1 MKTRYFPYKYLIA
14 ALFCF
19 AVAALLNLYAYLRHP
34 VAEQFGGNVATQVHT
49 ALRKAVRDMNRVKP
63 YLAGDSVSFH
73 DLLRNKPYFPTFIYK
88 NQEAV
93 FWTDHTLVVDR
104 GREAFYHAPQVLEN
118 KFGKFLVSGT
128 VYGPYQIQV
137 YIPLERL
144 YGITNKYLSPG
155 LDKEIFGNQPFRIVV
170 DPTSR
175 LIPIT
180 YQGRYLFSLQPL
192 TENSTRT
199 ISNAAIAFISLG
211 LIILILG
218 LIRISKEVIKQ
229 GQYLKSTLL
238 LFLPLISIRLVLLY
252 YAFPF
257 SILEV
262 DAFDPRL
269 YAASFW
275 SPSIGDLILNGLLLL
290 IMTLQ
295 LSQIFQQSRIGDSLK
310 NLEANTRF
318 WVRFGC
324 AVVFYLL
331 MLGLYFIYYSS
342 FSNSLLVMD
351 ITQSLEFSQYKVLL
365 YSAFIIHTVIF
376 LVMVHMLLQVFYHTD
391 ENQEKRK
398 YLYLGLGLAGL
409 LFLILGSLFDK
420 AFVVLLGASLVF
432 YLGVLLARS
441 KKNISVNP
449 SQNYLFIFW
458 IIFISAFTGSLAVY
472 QHYLQQLLD
481 YKEKFAAN
489 LLTDRDVQG
498 EYLLGDIAQQI
509 QKDRIIQSKITNP
522 FTNSDFIQQKI
533 VKYYLRNYFDRY
545 ETTVQIYSNLDSS
558 SNDAGINSLR
568 AYKANNLY
576 NALPTEHPGLY
587 LVKKDMQPYARQYI
601 MLIPVAGTYGSPAVI
616 VLELSLKKMMPYSV
630 IPELLVDQQYFQPLY
645 NRAFSYALYHNNTL
659 RYNEGDFEYVHV
671 FNRKT
676 LYSSGLF
683 TSGIRLA
690 GFHHWGVKGS
700 DGRIVIV
707 STAQYS
713 SLDVISN
720 FSFLFLLHTFVFL
733 LYMLV
738 FLMFRG
744 GIRRALDTN
753 FSTKI
758 QLFLNIGILIPL
770 LVVSISTASLVTA
783 SYKRDLQD
791 TYEKRGR
798 LVQTNILNSRW
809 WASHR
814 TDRDAL
820 REEVSNIANLTEA
833 DLNIYDHTGKL
844 INSSQP
850 LIFEAGLLSRYMN
863 PEAFADIKENHAQ
876 RILLREQT
884 GAISFNALYLPLPS
898 VHQENGVDGFIGI
911 PFFDS
916 EKELD
921 SKLIQLLTT
930 IMNIFA
936 AMFIFFLVITNWA
949 ARALTV
955 PLMLVTQK
963 LKQTTLTGKN
973 EMLEYQSADEI
984 GILVNEYNQML
995 LKLEENKN
1003 ELAIREKEAAW
1014 REMARQVA
1022 HEIKNP
1028 LTPMKLSLQYLQK
1041 AIAEKRDNMEALISK
1056 ISQTLITQI
1065 EILSDI
1071 ATSFSN
1077 FTALPDLKPEKL
1089 NISSVLKQSLDL
1101 HSNPAEVHITTDIQE
1116 GDFEVM
1122 ADENILMRSF
1132 NNLIINAI
1140 QAIPSNR
1147 RPQIKVSLQAK
1158 YGHVLI
1164 SFEDNGCGVPADIR
1178 HKIFVPNFST
1188 KFTGSGIGLAVVKK
1202 GIESAGGRIWFETE
1216 ENVGTTFYIELP
1228 LTQE

>member
-1 MKTRYFPYKYLIA
+1 LKTRYFPYKYLIT
-14 ALFCF
+14 ALVCF
-19 AVAALLNLYAYLRHP
+19 AAAALLNLYAYLLHP
-34 VAEQFGGNVATQVHT
+34 QAEKTNVEVTAQVHT

-63 YLAGDSVSFH
+63 YLVRDTVNFH
-73 DLLRNKPYFPTFIYK
+73 DLLRNKPYFPTFIFR
-88 NQEAV
+88 NHEAV
-93 FWTDHTLVVDR
+93 FWTDHTLVTDK
-104 GREAFYHAPQVLEN
+104 GREAFIQEPQVVEN

-128 VYGPYQIQV
+128 AYGPYQIQV

-144 YGITNKYLSPG
+144 YGITNKYLNPG
-155 LDKEIFGNQPFRIVV
+155 LDKKIFGNQPFRIVV
-170 DPTSR
+170 DPASR
-175 LIPIT
+175 LMPVT
-180 YQGRYLFSLQPL
+180 YQGEYLFSLQPL
-192 TENSTRT
+192 TQNNART

-218 LIRISKEVIKQ
+218 LIRISREVLKHEK
-229 GQYLKSTLL
+229 YLTSTLL
-238 LFLPLISIRLVLLY
+238 LFLPLIGIRLVLLY
-252 YAFPF
+252 YTFPF
-257 SILEV
+257 SVLEL

-269 YAASFW
+269 YAASLW
-275 SPSIGDLILNGLLLL
+275 SPSIGDLLLNALLLL
-290 IMTLQ
+290 VMTLH
-295 LSQIFQQSRIGDSLK
+295 LSLIFQEIRIGDYLNK
-310 NLEANTRF
+310 LDRNARLL
-318 WVRFGC
+318 VRIGS

-331 MLGLYFIYYSS
+331 MLGLYLIYFTS

-351 ITQSLEFSQYKVLL
+351 ITQSLEFSVYKVLL
-365 YSAFIIHTVIF
+365 YSAFVIHTVIF
-376 LVMVHMLLQVFYHTD
+376 LVMVHMLLQVFYYIHET
-391 ENQEKRK
+391 QEKSK
-398 YLYLGLGLAGL
+398 YLNFGVGLAGL
-409 LFLILGSLFDK
+409 VLLVSGSLFDN
-420 AFVVLLGASLVF
+420 AMLVLLGASLIF
-432 YLGVLLARS
+432 YLGLLFAPS

-449 SQNYLFIFW
+449 FQNYLFVFW
-458 IIFISAFTGSLAVY
+458 IIIISAFTGSLAIY

-481 YKEKFAAN
+481 YKQKFAAN

-498 EYLLGDIAQQI
+498 EYLLDDIARQI
-509 QKDRIIQSKITNP
+509 RRDRIIQSKITNP
-522 FTNSDFIQQKI
+522 FTNQDFIEQKI

-545 ETTVQIYSNLDSS
+545 ETTVKVFSNLDSIS
-558 SNDAGINSLR
+558 DNTGLGSWQAFK
-568 AYKANNLY
+568 KANLN
-576 NALPTEHPGLY
+576 NAIPTEHPGLF

-601 MLIPVAGTYGSPAVI
+601 MLIRVAGSDDLPAFI
-616 VLELSLKKMMPYSV
+616 VLDLSLKKMMPYSV
-630 IPELLVDQQYFQPLY
+630 IPELLVDQRYFQPLY

-659 RYNEGDFEYVHV
+659 RYNEGDFEYVHA
-671 FNRKT
+671 FNRKN
-676 LYSSGLF
+676 LRSSGLY
-683 TSGIRLA
+683 TTGIRLA
-690 GFHHWGVKGS
+690 GFHHWGIKGT
-700 DGRIVIV
+700 DGRIVII

-733 LYMLV
+733 LYMLI
-738 FLMFRG
+738 FLLFRG

-809 WASHR
+809 WASQR
-814 TDRDAL
+814 TDKDAL

-863 PEAFADIKENHAQ
+863 PEAFADIKENYAQ

-884 GAISFNALYLPLPS
+884 GDISFNALYLPLTS

-930 IMNIFA
+930 IMNIFT

-955 PLMLVTQK
+955 PLKLVTQK

-973 EMLEYQSADEI
+973 EKLEYHSADEI

-1077 FTALPDLKPEKL
+1077 FTSLPDLKPEKL
-1089 NISSVLKQSLDL
+1089 PISSVLKQSLDL
-1101 HSNPAEVHITTDIQE
+1101 HSNPAEVNITTDMQE
-1116 GDFEVM
+1116 GNFEVI

-1140 QAIPSNR
+1140 QAIPNDR
-1147 RPQIKVSLQAK
+1147 KPEIKVSLQAK

-1164 SFEDNGCGVPADIR
+1164 TFQDNGCGVPADIR

-1202 GIESAGGRIWFETE
+1202 GIESAGGRIWFESE

-1228 LTQE
+1228 LVQE

>member
-1 MKTRYFPYKYLIA
+1 M
-14 ALFCF
+14 FCF
-19 AVAALLNLYAYLRHP
+19 AAAALLNLYAYLVHP
-34 VAEQFGGNVATQVHT
+34 DAEQTDGQVSAQVHT

-63 YLAGDSVSFH
+63 YLVGDTVNFH
-73 DLLRNKPYFPTFIYK
+73 DLLRNKPYYPTFIYK
-88 NQEAV
+88 NREAV
-93 FWTDHTLVVDR
+93 FWTDHTLVADR
-104 GREAFYHAPQVLEN
+104 VGNTFIQEPQVVES

-137 YIPLERL
+137 YIPLERV

-170 DPTSR
+170 DPASR
-175 LIPIT
+175 LMPVM
-180 YQGRYLFSLQPL
+180 YQDRYLFSLQPL

-199 ISNAAIAFISLG
+199 ISNAAIALISVG

-218 LIRISKEVIKQ
+218 LIRISQVVLSQ
-229 GQYLKSTLL
+229 GKYYGSTLL
-238 LFLPLISIRLVLLY
+238 LFVPLLCIRLVLLY
-252 YAFPF
+252 YTFPF
-257 SILEV
+257 SVLEV

-269 YAASFW
+269 YAASLW
-275 SPSIGDLILNGLLLL
+275 SPSIGDLILNALLLL
-290 IMTLQ
+290 VITLH
-295 LSQIFQQSRIGDSLK
+295 LYQIFQQIRIGDYLSRL
-310 NLEANTRF
+310 NANSRNI
-318 WVRFGC
+318 VRIVC
-324 AVVFYLL
+324 AVFFYLL
-331 MLGLYFIYYSS
+331 VLGLYFIYFTS

-351 ITQSLEFSQYKVLL
+351 ITQSLEFSVYKVLL
-365 YSAFIIHTVIF
+365 YSAFVIHTVIF
-376 LVMVHMLLQVFYHTD
+376 LVLVHLLMQVSYYMHED
-391 ENQEKRK
+391 QENKK
-398 YLYLGLGLAGL
+398 FLYLGLGAAGL
-409 LFLILGSLFDK
+409 VILGIGVLLEK
-420 AFVVLLGASLVF
+420 EWVILLGASLIF
-432 YLGVLLARS
+432 YLSVLFARFRKS
-441 KKNISVNP
+441 ISVNP
-449 SQNYLFIFW
+449 FQNYLFIFW
-458 IIFISAFTGSLAVY
+458 IIFISAFTGSLAIY

-481 YKEKFAAN
+481 YKQKFAAN

-498 EYLLGDIAQQI
+498 EYLLDDIARQI
-509 QKDRIIQSKITNP
+509 KRDRIIQSKITNP
-522 FTNSDFIQQKI
+522 FTNQDFIEQKI

-545 ETTVQIYSNLDSS
+545 ETTVRIFSSLDSAS
-558 SNDAGINSLR
+558 GEASAEAFRN
-568 AYKANNLY
+568 YKTNQLD
-576 NALPTEHPGLY
+576 NALPTEHPGLF

-601 MLIPVAGTYGSPAVI
+601 MLIPIAGSDGLPAVI
-616 VLELSLKKMMPYSV
+616 NLELSLKKMMPYSV
-630 IPELLVDQQYFQPLY
+630 IPELLVDQRYFQPLY
-645 NRAFSYALYHNNTL
+645 NRAFSFALYHNNML
-659 RYNEGDFEYVHV
+659 RYNEGDFEYVHA
-671 FNRKT
+671 FNRRT
-676 LYSSGLF
+676 LQSSGLF
-683 TSGIRLA
+683 TTGIRLA
-690 GFHHWGVKGS
+690 GFHHWAVKGT

-713 SLDVISN
+713 LLDVISN
-720 FSFLFLLHTFVFL
+720 FSFLFLLHTLVFL
-733 LYMLV
+733 VYMLV
-738 FLMFRG
+738 FLLFRG
-744 GIRRALDTN
+744 GVRRALDTN

-814 TDRDAL
+814 TDKDAL
-820 REEVSNIANLTEA
+820 REEISNIANLTET

-850 LIFEAGLLSRYMN
+850 LIFQAGLLSRYMN

-884 GAISFNALYLPLPS
+884 SDISFNALYLPLPS
-898 VHQENGVDGFIGI
+898 IHQENGVDGFIGI

-921 SKLIQLLTT
+921 AKLIQLLTT
-930 IMNIFA
+930 IMNIFV

-955 PLMLVTQK
+955 PLKLVTQK

-973 EMLEYQSADEI
+973 EKLEYQSADEI

-1077 FTALPDLKPEKL
+1077 FTALPDLKPERL
-1089 NISSVLKQSLDL
+1089 QISSVLKQSLDL
-1101 HSNPAEVHITTDIQE
+1101 HSNPAEVHITTNMQE
-1116 GDFEVM
+1116 GDFEVI

-1140 QAIPSNR
+1140 QAIPADR
-1147 RPQIKVSLQAK
+1147 KPEIKVSLQARQ
-1158 YGHVLI
+1158 GHVLI
-1164 SFEDNGCGVPADIR
+1164 SFQDNGCGVPADIR

-1188 KFTGSGIGLAVVKK
+1188 KFTGSGIGLAIVKK

-1228 LTQE
+1228 IAQE